1 MAKRKVEDI
10 GRWARQTKILT
21 SMDLALKEARDQY
34 WLQGSSIIPHLE
46 MKMGKA
52 KNGKKQ
58 TAFTIGTSQG
68 WPHWRS
74 RFIA

>member
-10 GRWARQTKILT
+10 GMWARQTKIFK

-34 WLQGSSIIPHLE
+34 WLQGSRNIPHLE

-52 KNGKKQ
+52 RNGKKE
-58 TAFTIGTSQG
+58 TAFSQLAPVKVVFIGEDAS
-68 WPHWRS
+68 
-74 RFIA
+74 